1 MRGVSM
7 HSRPFSYF
15 SALVAF
21 VLMFTLTKP
30 VVAYADDGQP
40 GDPTPEATGQTTTD
54 ESGSVEDSAPTEVEE
69 STPAE
74 ETATEEFTAGPSA
87 PPEEL
92 APTEV
97 PP

>member
-7 HSRPFSYF
+7 HSRTFSYF

-74 ETATEEFTAGPSA
+74 EKTTQKINSDPPA
-87 PPEEL
+87 PPQEKT
-92 APTEV
+92 PTKIST
-97 PP
+97 